1 MTFSVKRVM
10 AIFQKD
16 MKDLSKNMYVGTTIL
31 MPLILALIYGNMIDK
46 PTIDI
51 HYLVINLTL
60 SIVTAFVQCAII
72 AEEKEKNTLR
82 GLMLSPATIPE
93 ILGGKSLVTFILTII
108 TLVLCA
114 MLTGYEAANLG
125 IIAIAIIISTLF
137 YIALGTLMGLLS
149 RTVMEASIVI
159 LPVMFLFGFG
169 SILQPFAEDY
179 PILVVI
185 DYLPSTQLL
194 ELATLVEAGSGFID
208 VVGNLAIIFAWVVV
222 ATIVTF
228 IVFKKR
234 EMDE

>member
-1 MTFSVKRVM
+1 MTFSAKRVM

-31 MPLILALIYGNMIDK
+31 TPLILAMIYGGMIDN
-46 PTIDI
+46 PTIEI
-51 HYLVINLTL
+51 HYFVINLAL

-108 TLVLCA
+108 TIILCA
-114 MLTGYEAANLG
+114 MLTGYEPANLG
-125 IIAIAIIISTLF
+125 IIAIAITISTLF

-169 SILQPFAEDY
+169 TILQPFAEDY
-179 PILVVI
+179 PILSVI

-194 ELATLVEAGSGFID
+194 ELATLVEAGSGFVD
-208 VVGNLAIIFAWVVV
+208 VGGNLAIIFAWVVV
-222 ATIVTF
+222 ATIATS